1 MSLKSLVNG
10 KDQVQQASVDIS
22 KEFKSF
28 LCDIE
33 DLFKETTSL
42 TGEDLARAKVKLNQ
56 RIEEAKET
64 AGVAGRTIA
73 QQARRTAEVT
83 NNYVHERPWT
93 VLGAG
98 VALSFLVGY
107 LISRRD

>member
-1 MSLKSLVNG
+1 MSLKNFANG
-10 KDQVQQASVDIS
+10 KDQVQKASGDIS
-22 KEFKSF
+22 KEFKNF

-42 TGEDLARAKVKLNQ
+42 TGEDLAKAKVKLNQ

-64 AGVAGRTIA
+64 AGIAGKTIA

-83 NNYVHERPWT
+83 NSYVHERPWV

-98 VALSFLVGY
+98 VAVSFLVGY
-107 LISRRD
+107 LLSRRD

>member
-42 TGEDLARAKVKLNQ
+42 TGDDLARAKVKLNQ

-64 AGVAGRTIA
+64 AGVAGKTIA
-73 QQARRTAEVT
+73 QQARRTAAAT
-83 NNYVHERPWT
+83 DAYVRERPWT

-107 LISRRD
+107 LLSRRD